1 MPVKK
6 SLKFAGSSV
15 GEPWWVL
22 GDVTRTLLEPLG
34 YEVEV
39 LTASGSTNNPR
50 FVGGGK
56 ADFGAT
62 VPETLGWAIR
72 GEENFKGETFVPVRA
87 IGRVRRPSWLTA
99 AVRYETGFTSLE
111 QIAASGRPIRLATND
126 LDSIA
131 SVVPKKVLAY
141 YHLTKDEI
149 VANGGEVRKMRDV
162 DWRGGDIDVIITN
175 LYMGRTAVTKHWMT
189 ASEHMNLRFLDLAD
203 DLIAQLGADG
213 HGKPGHVPF
222 HFLRGIDRPIKALD
236 RVDGILIYCPADT
249 DEEFVYTLTKLYD
262 SNRDQF
268 FNQAVHMAWDP
279 AAVTNTEGI
288 ELHPGAVRYY
298 REAGLL

>member
-1 MPVKK
+1 MKT

-22 GDVTRTLLEPLG
+22 GDVTRKLLEPLG

-39 LTASGSTNNPR
+39 LTASASTNNPR

-72 GEENFKGETFVPVRA
+72 GEQNFSGETFVPLRA

-131 SVVPKKVLAY
+131 SVVPKKVLDFY
-141 YHLTKDEI
+141 NLSQGE
-149 VANGGEVRKMRDV
+149 VEANGGEIRQMRNV

-189 ASEHMNLRFLDLAD
+189 ASEHMNLRFLDLSD
-203 DLIAQLGADG
+203 DLLAALQTDG
-213 HGKPGHVPF
+213 HGRTGYVPF

-236 RVDGILIYCPADT
+236 RVDGIIIYCPADM
-249 DEEFVYTLTKLYD
+249 DEEFVYSLTKLYD
-262 SNRDQF
+262 TNRDQF

-279 AAVTNTEGI
+279 AAVTQTEGI
-288 ELHPGAVRYY
+288 ELHAGAQRYY